1 MELDFLEKLLLPHV
15 NYSKDT
21 LVKKLNDEILYPVHD
36 SRLWKPHP
44 IQRHIHVKATWG
56 SVSPRDYQ
64 VH

>member
-21 LVKKLNDEILYPVHD
+21 FVKKLNDEILYPVHD

-44 IQRHIHVKATWG
+44 IQRHIHV
-56 SVSPRDYQ
+56 
-64 VH
+64 